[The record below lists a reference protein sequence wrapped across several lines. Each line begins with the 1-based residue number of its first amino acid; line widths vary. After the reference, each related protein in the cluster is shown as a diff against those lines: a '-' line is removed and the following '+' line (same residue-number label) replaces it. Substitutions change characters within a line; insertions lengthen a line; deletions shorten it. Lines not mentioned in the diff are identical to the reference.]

1 MIILLA
7 QSTLLLAP
15 LVESGST
22 PTQPEETVLS
32 IPELQEPSLFSGW
45 SGKASLGL
53 TLIGGNNESTTGSA
67 GFSLD
72 WSGKLDELGFG
83 AQYSG
88 DRTTDKTTG
97 NATTNSRLYQY
108 DAGYKRF
115 WDESKD
121 WYGYASAALRQDQP
135 NGLQSRTS
143 GGIGVGHRFTMFDN
157 AEGSTFE
164 MFQNSQVNIEL
175 GAAYVTE
182 NKVGTLSDSSGV
194 ARAAYDLATPLAETM
209 DFTAAGVYLNGGDVE
224 TYIQDFGLSYHLNES
239 WSLEASVNIAYD
251 ANPSAGFGTTDR
263 RYVLA
268 LSTTF

>member
-88 DRTTDKTTG
+88 DRTTDKSTG

-121 WYGYASAALRQDQP
+121 WYGYASADLRQDQP

-164 MFQNSQVNIEL
+164 MFQNSQVNVEL

-194 ARAAYDLATPLAETM
+194 GRAAYDLATPLAETM